1 MPTPTASPAVA
12 STVGLKNMVI
22 APLSTDTE
30 SGHTYGDLQLIAG
43 AIDASITPKN
53 ADPNVQYADD
63 IEFSVLYPD
72 PELSFKTKMADI
84 PLAIQEQI
92 FGNEIDNNGVLVR
105 TASDRPPYYAVGFK
119 SEKSD
124 GTFRYVWLYK
134 VRAKPVTESYTTKE
148 GTTINRQTGEV
159 EWTAIKRTH
168 DARYQAV
175 ADEGQNGFTAT
186 MGATFLTSVYEPSF
200 TATPDAQEP

>member
-30 SGHTYGDLQLIAG
+30 SGHTYGDRQLIAG
-43 AIDASITPKN
+43 AIDASITPQN

-105 TASDRPPYYAVGFK
+105 TVSD
-119 SEKSD
+119 
-124 GTFRYVWLYK
+124 
-134 VRAKPVTESYTTKE
+134 
-148 GTTINRQTGEV
+148 
-159 EWTAIKRTH
+159 
-168 DARYQAV
+168 
-175 ADEGQNGFTAT
+175 
-186 MGATFLTSVYEPSF
+186 
-200 TATPDAQEP
+200 